1 MTPIPKNNLVVQAAN
16 NKATDTVPVWFMRQA
31 GRSLPEYRAI
41 RGSGSI
47 LETIKNP
54 ELSAEISL
62 QPLRRY
68 GVDAVILYSD
78 IVVPAYAVGFG
89 IEVIQGRGPVVS
101 QPFRSEDG
109 LKRLRPLE
117 PETDTEY
124 VIKTVQ
130 MLTKEIDV
138 PLIGFAGAPF
148 TVASYLIEGGP
159 SKTYVNTKSMMRSNP
174 KLFHQLMDRLSQLAI
189 SSLSSQ
195 IEAGASLYQ
204 LFDSWAGVLSP
215 REYGAMVAPYSSAI
229 FKALSKYN
237 VPSIHFGVGTS
248 NLLEIMADS
257 GCSTLGIDDRIGI
270 DQAYARTNGQVGLQG
285 NLDPVNI
292 IIGAE
297 TAIAESTRVLQE
309 SAVCDGYIFNLG
321 HGVLPESNP
330 DTLAAVVDF
339 VHQNGADIRRQASNR
354 TQNK

>member
-1 MTPIPKNNLVVQAAN
+1 MTPIQKNNLVLEAAKN
-16 NKATDTVPVWFMRQA
+16 QSTDTVPVWFMRQA

-47 LETIKNP
+47 LDTIKNP
-54 ELSAEISL
+54 DLSAEISL

-89 IEVIQGRGPVVS
+89 IEVVPGRGPVVS
-101 QPFRSEDG
+101 QPFRSEND

-124 VIKTVQ
+124 VVKTVQ
-130 MLTKEIDV
+130 LLTKEVDV

-159 SKTYVNTKSMMRSNP
+159 SKSYLYTKSMMRSNP
-174 KLFHQLMDRLSQLAI
+174 KLFHQLMEKLSQLAI

-215 REYGAMVAPYSSAI
+215 REYGEMVAPYSKAI
-229 FKALSKYN
+229 FEALGKYN

-257 GCSTLGIDDRIGI
+257 GCSTLGIDDRIGL
-270 DQAYARTNGQVGLQG
+270 DQAYARTNGKVGLQG

-292 IIGAE
+292 LIGTD
-297 TAIAESTRVLQE
+297 TAIAESTRVLEE

-339 VHQNGADIRRQASNR
+339 VHQYGTDIRRQARNR
-354 TQNK
+354 LQGK